1 VSPIDTFGIPSKEK
15 GHKNKQPGDISLV
28 HSVGYND
35 QGESYISR
43 DSIKKNRQY
52 IDKYKVK
59 ISIMVPQSGEVGIKP
74 ENGYRSISTPQILT
88 PGQVDTFSYLNIGF
102 FDTKEEAENLV
113 SYVNCKF
120 TRYLIRT
127 TYSSVHVSKDNFK
140 FVPLVDLKRSWTDE
154 ALYSYFGLTD
164 DEVNII
170 EKTMRPMKT
179 VGGEDNGE

>member
-1 VSPIDTFGIPSKEK
+1 MFRILSERYRNRRKRFALRFNLIAAI
-15 GHKNKQPGDISLV
+15 
-28 HSVGYND
+28 YNLELNSHWLL
-35 QGESYISR
+35 Q
-43 DSIKKNRQY
+43 
-52 IDKYKVK
+52 
-59 ISIMVPQSGEVGIKP
+59 EV
-74 ENGYRSISTPQILT
+74 
-88 PGQVDTFSYLNIGF
+88 YLNIGF

-140 FVPLVDLKRSWTDE
+140 FVPLVDLKRSWTDK

-179 VGGEDNGE
+179 VGGEDDGK